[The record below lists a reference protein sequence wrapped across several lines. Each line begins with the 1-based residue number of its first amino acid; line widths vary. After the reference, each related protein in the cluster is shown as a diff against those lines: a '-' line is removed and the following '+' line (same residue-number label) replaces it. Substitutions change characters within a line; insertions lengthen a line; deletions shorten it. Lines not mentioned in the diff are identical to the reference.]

1 MQTLNLRGLNQM
13 LHSTKSGGNNTE
25 RIMTRLSQSN
35 LGLQKNTSSS
45 STGYDSF
52 SITENI
58 SELLS
63 PACGMTDEEKESYLA
78 KIMAK
83 LKSGK
88 KLSSEEMRFLQAENP
103 ELYQQAARIQ
113 AMRESLETR
122 LQHATSKENASNIYA
137 DALSNVSDK
146 DPMKEYIVAAYD
158 DAMKEFQKSDEY
170 QNLPATEEEAKE
182 EEARK
187 KGH

>member
-1 MQTLNLRGLNQM
+1 MQTLHLEGLHDM
-13 LHSTKSGGNNTE
+13 LHSKRSSNTD
-25 RIMTRLSQSN
+25 RVLAN
-35 LGLQKNTSSS
+35 LGTSSLGLNKS
-45 STGYDSF
+45 AISNSTGYDTF

-103 ELYQQAARIQ
+103 DLYQQIARVQ
-113 AMRESLETR
+113 SMRDSLETR
-122 LQHATSKENASNIYA
+122 LKNSTSKENAQTIYV
-137 DALSNVSDK
+137 SSMSMISDK
-146 DPMKEYIVAAYD
+146 DPMKEYLVAAYD
-158 DAMKEFQKSDEY
+158 DAMKEYKESDEY
-170 QNLPATEEEAKE
+170 KALPDTEEDAKK
-182 EEARK
+182 RK
-187 KGH
+187 